1 MLFRS
6 IIKGENIPEP
16 GVPESFKVLLKEM
29 QSLGLDV
36 QVQRED
42 GTEVEM
48 TESIDYGDTELRAML
63 EGDRHYNDRES
74 YSNYGYQEQE
84 FKNKLYAESLAKSN
98 GNMNQALNALQK
110 IEKRAYGKA
119 NTTTTDRASFIK
131 AVQKERRLEIALQGE
146 RLFELK
152 RIKQSVRGE
161 AWDSHKVMFQIP
173 DVEQNGNPD
182 VNMN

>member
-1 MLFRS
+1 MDG
-6 IIKGENIPEP
+6 IIIGYNE
-16 GVPESFKVLLKEM
+16 LL
-29 QSLGLDV
+29 L
-36 QVQRED
+36 
-42 GTEVEM
+42 
-48 TESIDYGDTELRAML
+48 
-63 EGDRHYNDRES
+63 
-74 YSNYGYQEQE
+74 
-84 FKNKLYAESLAKSN
+84 LYAESLAKSN

-161 AWDSHKVMFQIP
+161 AWDSHKVCFRFRMLSRMVIL
-173 DVEQNGNPD
+173 
-182 VNMN
+182 MLI